1 MRQVI
6 AVIIVGALGFGAGY
20 AASPSTEVRTPRPL
34 ASHEASA
41 APYCKGDTFLDM
53 APVFGTLSDEVARN
67 LEWAQVFGPRNDHL
81 RGTTQQYLTLA
92 DNLRVARDFIEQ
104 RLRECYGGEV

>member
-1 MRQVI
+1 MALV
-6 AVIIVGALGFGAGY
+6 VVLVGALGFVAGY
-20 AASPSTEVRTPRPL
+20 AASPSTEVSNTRPL

-41 APYCKGDTFLDM
+41 APYCKGDTFLVM

-67 LEWAQVFGPRNDHL
+67 LEWAQVLGPRNDHL